1 MESFPLNLAAVY
13 FDPHPTSIF
22 SPFSTPG
29 REIDG
34 LSHFVLAITAGIFL
48 VVSILLVHV
57 ITRYRARPGEN
68 SEPPQVFG
76 SLQIE
81 LSWTIIPILII
92 VVLFLSTARVLFSV
106 QDAPKPPT
114 ALDVVVTGHQFWWE
128 FQYPQYGVVTANE
141 LHLPLST
148 PAAPRP
154 AFLKLMSA
162 DVIHSFWVP
171 ELNGKTDLVPNKVNE
186 MWIDPQKPGLY
197 LGQCAQFCGAEHA
210 KMLLRVYVDTPEQ
223 FQKWIA
229 GQQKTQPELNTN
241 DAGHADQ
248 GNTNASVTT
257 VASSRSDAK
266 LGQADFEHQACFAC
280 HTVSGTA
287 AFGRMGPNLTHLM
300 SRETLAAGIIANN
313 AQNLKAWIA
322 DPDTFKPGSLM
333 PALHLSDRQNAEITA
348 YLLTLK

>member
-1 MESFPLNLAAVY
+1 VESFLLSLSAVY

-29 REIDG
+29 RQIDG

-57 ITRYRARPGEN
+57 LIRYRARPGES

-81 LSWTIIPILII
+81 LSWTVIPILII
-92 VVLFLSTARVLFSV
+92 VVLFSI
-106 QDAPKPPT
+106 QDAPKPKT

-154 AFLKLMSA
+154 AFMKLTST

-171 ELNGKTDLVPNKVNE
+171 ELNGKTDLLPNKENE

-241 DAGHADQ
+241 GAKD
-248 GNTNASVTT
+248 TNADPG
-257 VASSRSDAK
+257 RNQPDAK
-266 LGQADFEHQACFAC
+266 LGQADFEREACFAC
-280 HTVSGTA
+280 HTVSGTT
-287 AFGRMGPNLTHLM
+287 AFGRVGPNLTHLM

-333 PALHLSDRQNAEITA
+333 PALHLSDRENAEITA